1 MRRLAAEERR
11 SHTFEVKQKRE
22 KNFKREVESIKR
34 KCELVG
40 IVVVVVVVVVVS
52 VVIFAHGGKKRT
64 L

>member
-40 IVVVVVVVVVVS
+40 IVVVVVVVVVS

>member
-1 MRRLAAEERR
+1 VRRLAAEERR

-22 KNFKREVESIKR
+22 KNFYKREVESIKR

-40 IVVVVVVVVVVS
+40 IVVLVVS
-52 VVIFAHGGKKRT
+52 VVIFAHGSKKKS